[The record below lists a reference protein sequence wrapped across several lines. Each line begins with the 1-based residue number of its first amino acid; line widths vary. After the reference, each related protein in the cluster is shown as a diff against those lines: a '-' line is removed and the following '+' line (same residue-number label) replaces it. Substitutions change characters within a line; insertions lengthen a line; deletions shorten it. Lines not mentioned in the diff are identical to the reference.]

1 MGDFFYY
8 GQKDTIQRLNE
19 LAGRGAVVAS
29 YAPKVGMSPV
39 GGPNG
44 YMHPAWIDPN
54 IPIQMNARL
63 CSGPTAKYGYSYLAQ
78 GAPTPKWLLIATLR
92 EENIGGHDN
101 LLIKGIL
108 NENWG
113 AISTTPVT
121 ILIGVRGGFY
131 VDWHMEGA
139 RTVQSRFVVYKRADG
154 KYDVYA
160 YFQAGCYAT
169 LSFDL
174 VGMDAATYQTPVES
188 NSAPEGTIVFDT
200 AQVPGSPGY
209 IAPRW
214 QAMTGNEA
222 LFRGTIFTD
231 IVGVGALAPYDYGTS
246 FIARGQQKVNQ
257 TDETEV
263 LRLGFA
269 GVPGFA
275 YPGQFGFMV
284 GGGYGSANKEGYKLV
299 LRAWDTN
306 SNSWT
311 GNLIAAYGNGRVY
324 MPLLKAGS
332 TDTSILRHNI
342 SRYTAMGTEILY
354 VGREGFAAPCVGVNA
369 SDGTGGWA
377 ASPAVLYVGKN
388 SNTAR
393 GANIAGTVNT
403 MGNDYAEYVH
413 KCAGCSEIVPGQL
426 IGITDNNE
434 ITDQWASAMMF
445 AIKSTAPSFVG
456 GDTWAL
462 TVGTRPEPVAGAE
475 PSEPQRRLDVI
486 TQEAV
491 AGTQPVQYA
500 DVVTQPGDTDIE
512 WAAKQ
517 EDYAAAMA
525 AYRMATKLDAEIMAA
540 FDAALEAARQKV
552 DRIAIAGRVPVN
564 VLGAQPGDYIVPVQD
579 GAGIKGIAVR
589 EDDLSMK
596 QYLHAVGRVISIEPD
611 GRAYVMVKA
620 V

>member
-44 YMHPAWIDPN
+44 YMNPAWLDPTQ
-54 IPIQMNARL
+54 PL
-63 CSGPTAKYGYSYLAQ
+63 CTSGALSVGPTAKYGYSYLAQ
-78 GAPTPKWLLIATLR
+78 GAPTPRWLLIATLR
-92 EENIGGHDN
+92 EEFIGGHDN
-101 LLIKGIL
+101 LLIKGVL

-113 AISTTPVT
+113 GLSTTPVT

-131 VDWHMEGA
+131 VDWHMEGPRLA
-139 RTVQSRFVVYKRADG
+139 QSRFIVYKRADG
-154 KYDVYA
+154 KYYIYA
-160 YFQAGCYAT
+160 YFQPACYSSI
-169 LSFDL
+169 SFDM
-174 VGMDAATYQTPVES
+174 VGMDAVTYQSPIETT
-188 NSAPEGTIVFDT
+188 SAPEGTIVFDT
-200 AQVPGSPGY
+200 AQVPGTPGY

-214 QAMTGNEA
+214 QAVTGNEA
-222 LFRGTIFTD
+222 PFRGTIFTD
-231 IVGVGALAPYDYGTS
+231 IVSVGAPAPHDYGTS

-263 LRLGFA
+263 LRLGL
-269 GVPGFA
+269 GGIPGFA
-275 YPGQFGFMV
+275 YPGQFGFIV
-284 GGGYGSANKEGYKLV
+284 GGGYGSVNKEGYKLT
-299 LRAWDTN
+299 LRAWDSN
-306 SNSWT
+306 SSSWT

-354 VGREGFAAPCVGVNA
+354 VGREGVAAPCVGVNA

-413 KCAGCSEIVPGQL
+413 KYAGCSDIAPGQV
-426 IGITDNNE
+426 IGITDNNK
-434 ITDQWASAMMF
+434 ITDQWASAILF

-456 GDTWAL
+456 GDSWAL
-462 TVGTRPEPVAGAE
+462 AVGARPESKAGAE
-475 PSEPQRRLDVI
+475 PSEPQRRADVI
-486 TQEAV
+486 TQEPV

-500 DVVTQPGDTDIE
+500 DVVTQSGDTDSE
-512 WAAKQ
+512 WLAKQ
-517 EDYAAAMA
+517 EEYATAMVT
-525 AYRMATKLDAEIMAA
+525 YRMAIKRDAEAMAA
-540 FDAALEAARQKV
+540 FDAALEVERQKV

-564 VLGAQPGDYIVPVQD
+564 VQDAQPGDYIVPVQD
-579 GAGIKGIAVR
+579 GAGIKGIAVHKD
-589 EDDLSMK
+589 ELTMQ

>member
-29 YAPKVGMSPV
+29 YVPAVGRSPLA
-39 GGPNG
+39 GPSG

-78 GAPTPKWLLIATLR
+78 GAPTPKWFLIATLR
-92 EENIGGHDN
+92 EENLGGHDN

-113 AISTTPVT
+113 AVSTTPVT

-139 RTVQSRFVVYKRADG
+139 RISQSRFIVYKRADG

-160 YFQAGCYAT
+160 YFQAGCYSS

-174 VGMDAATYQTPVES
+174 AGMDAATLQAPIETTS
-188 NSAPEGTIVFDT
+188 QPEGVIVFDT
-200 AQVPGSPGY
+200 AQVPGSPSY

-214 QAMTGNEA
+214 QAMTGNEGMN
-222 LFRGTIFTD
+222 RGILFTD
-231 IVGVGALAPYDYGTS
+231 IIGVGAAATIDYGNS
-246 FIARGQQKVNQ
+246 FLARGQTKQNQ
-257 TDETEV
+257 TDEQEG
-263 LRLGFA
+263 LRLGF
-269 GVPGFA
+269 GGIPGFA

-284 GGGYGSANKEGYKLV
+284 GGGYGSVNKEGYKLT
-299 LRAWDTN
+299 LRAWDNN

-311 GNLIAAYGNGRVY
+311 GNLLAAYGNGRVY

-342 SRYTAMGTEILY
+342 SRYASMGAEILY
-354 VGREGFAAPCVGVNA
+354 IGREGFAAPCVGVNA

-413 KCAGCSEIVPGQL
+413 KYAGCSDIAPGQV
-426 IGITDNNE
+426 IGIADSNE
-434 ITDQWASAMMF
+434 ITDQWDSAILF

-462 TVGTRPEPVAGAE
+462 TVGARPEPMAGAE
-475 PSEPQRRLDVI
+475 PSKPQRRTDVT
-486 TQEAV
+486 TQQSV
-491 AGTQPVQYA
+491 AGTQPVQYV
-500 DVVTQPGDTDIE
+500 DVVTQSGDTDSE

-517 EDYAAAMA
+517 EEYAAAMA
-525 AYRMATKLDAEIMAA
+525 TYRMATKQDAEAMAA
-540 FDAALEAARQKV
+540 FDAALEAERQKV

-564 VLGAQPGDYIVPVQD
+564 VLDAKPGDYIVPVQD
-579 GAGIKGIAVR
+579 GTGIKGIPVR
-589 EDDLSMK
+589 EDDLTMK

>member
-44 YMHPAWIDPN
+44 FMNPAWLDPAL
-54 IPIQMNARL
+54 PIQTSVRIG
-63 CSGPTAKYGYSYLAQ
+63 SGPTAKYGYNYLTQ
-78 GAPTPKWLLIATLR
+78 GAPTAKWLLIATLR
-92 EENIGGHDN
+92 EDYLGGHEN
-101 LLIKGIL
+101 LLIRGIL

-113 AISTTPVT
+113 SVSTSPVT
-121 ILIGVRGGFY
+121 ILIGARGGFY
-131 VDWHMEGA
+131 VDWHREGP
-139 RTVQSRFVVYKRADG
+139 RLSQSRFIVYKRDNG
-154 KYDVYA
+154 QYYVYA
-160 YFQAGCYAT
+160 YFQPSCFAT
-169 LSFDL
+169 ISFDL
-174 VGMDAATYQTPVES
+174 VGINAATILSPVES
-188 NSAPEGTIVFDT
+188 TSLPEGTVVFDT
-200 AQVPGSPGY
+200 AQVPGAPGY

-222 LFRGTIFTD
+222 PFRGTMFSD

-246 FIARGQQKVNQ
+246 YIARGQQKANQ

-269 GVPGFA
+269 GISGSAFPGL
-275 YPGQFGFMV
+275 FGFTT
-284 GGGYGSANKEGYKLV
+284 GGGWGSVYKEGYKLS
-299 LRAWDTN
+299 LKAWDNN
-306 SNSWT
+306 SNAWS
-311 GNLIAAYGNGRVY
+311 GNLLAVYGNGRLY

-332 TDTSILRHNI
+332 TDTSIFRHNI
-342 SRYTAMGTEILY
+342 SRSASMGAEILY
-354 VGREGFAAPCVGVNA
+354 IGREGFAAPCVGVNA
-369 SDGTGGWA
+369 SDGTAGWA
-377 ASPAVLYVGKN
+377 ASPAVLYIGKN

-413 KCAGCSEIVPGQL
+413 KYAGCSDIAPGQV
-426 IGITDNNE
+426 IGITDSNE
-434 ITDQWASAMMF
+434 ITDQWGSAILF

-456 GDTWAL
+456 GDSWAL
-462 TVGTRPEPVAGAE
+462 AVGARPEPMAGAE
-475 PSEPQRRLDVI
+475 PSEPQRCADVT
-486 TQEAV
+486 TQQPV
-491 AGTQPVQYA
+491 AGTQPVQYV
-500 DVVTQPGDTDIE
+500 DVVTQPGDTDSE

-517 EDYAAAMA
+517 EEYAAAMA
-525 AYRMATKLDAEIMAA
+525 AYRMTTKQDAEAMAV
-540 FDAALEAARQKV
+540 FDTALEAERQKV

-564 VLGAQPGDYIVPVQD
+564 VLGAKPGDYIVPVQD
-579 GAGIKGIAVR
+579 GTGIKGIPVR
-589 EDDLSMK
+589 EDDLTMK

-611 GRAYVMVKA
+611 GRAYAMVKA